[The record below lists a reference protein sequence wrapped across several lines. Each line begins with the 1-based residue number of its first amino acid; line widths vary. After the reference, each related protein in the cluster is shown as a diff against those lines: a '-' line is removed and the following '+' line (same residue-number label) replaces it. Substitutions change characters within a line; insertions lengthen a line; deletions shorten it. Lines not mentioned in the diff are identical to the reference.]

1 MYLLVIFEL
10 YEVFIYLILIGNI
23 CFEIFRIGYIFGLL
37 KYCIKILGLMVVDVI
52 IICSFGCWGK
62 YFFIILSKRFVY
74 MFFLC
79 VLLII
84 I

>member
-1 MYLLVIFEL
+1 M
-10 YEVFIYLILIGNI
+10 
-23 CFEIFRIGYIFGLL
+23 FGLL
-37 KYCIKILGLMVVDVI
+37 KYCIKILGLMVVEVI
-52 IICSFGCWGK
+52 IIWSFGCWGK